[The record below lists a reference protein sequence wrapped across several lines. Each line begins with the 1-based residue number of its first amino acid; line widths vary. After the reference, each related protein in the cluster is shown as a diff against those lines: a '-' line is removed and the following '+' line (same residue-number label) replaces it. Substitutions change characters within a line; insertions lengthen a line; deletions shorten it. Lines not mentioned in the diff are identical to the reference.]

1 MYKKFFSLRESPFN
15 VNPDPRYLFLTAG
28 IQEALASLAY
38 GIRARKGILLL
49 TGEAGTGKT
58 TLLNMVLDW
67 LRQNRAATAFIFN
80 THLTTAELFDSLIAD
95 LGVPCESH
103 SKSEILIRLNC
114 WLLDRYSKGQTAVL
128 IVDEAQGLSDQLL
141 EEIRFLTNLET
152 STEKLLQVVLSGQPE
167 LEEKL
172 RQPHLRQLRQRITVR
187 CRTNPLSLEETQGYI
202 TERLR
207 IAGATNGRIFSPEA
221 IESIHRHSKGIPRVI
236 NVLCE
241 HALINAFADQES
253 TVTAAQVEGVA
264 REFELESM
272 PSAAAPSSPSAEECL
287 SSVGKVLRDLSTIL
301 EQMRQPAPLAIASG
315 KENHES
321 YS

>member
-1 MYKKFFSLRESPFN
+1 MYKKFFGLHESPFK
-15 VNPDPRYLFLTAG
+15 VNPDPRYLFLTPG
-28 IQEALASLAY
+28 IREALASLAY
-38 GIRARKGILLL
+38 GIRGRKGIILL
-49 TGEAGTGKT
+49 TGEVGTGKT

-80 THLTTAELFDSLIAD
+80 THLTSAELFDCLMAD
-95 LGVPCESH
+95 LGIPCESR
-103 SKSEILIRLNC
+103 SKSEVLIRLNR
-114 WLLDRYSKGQTAVL
+114 WLLDRYSNGQTAVL
-128 IVDEAQGLSDQLL
+128 MVDEAQSLSDQVL

-202 TERLR
+202 AERLR
-207 IAGATNGRIFSPEA
+207 IAGASNGSLFSPEA
-221 IESIHRHSKGIPRVI
+221 IESIYRYANGIPRII

-241 HALINAFADQES
+241 HALINAFADQQKM
-253 TVTAAQVEGVA
+253 VTAGHVEGVA
-264 REFELESM
+264 HEFELDRIKPTVPLSG
-272 PSAAAPSSPSAEECL
+272 AEDPQSL
-287 SSVGKVLRDLSTIL
+287 SSVEKVLRDLSTVL
-301 EQMRQPAPLAIASG
+301 EQMRYEP
-315 KENHES
+315 